1 VRKEGGEETIR
12 SSFLFFFFLSGLRLL
27 LSRALPSH
35 SDLCSFI
42 DCCFASACLRY
53 RKILFPFIFCIRG
66 KFIDFFLGLF
76 FWGFFPRPFSA
87 RRIGFSPQW
96 KLCASV
102 ETSLD
107 DDDDDVF
114 SGLSCYAQVCLGC
127 GFIFLAWLGL
137 VLAYEVLFFY
147 PRGE

>member
-12 SSFLFFFFLSGLRLL
+12 SLLFFLL
-27 LSRALPSH
+27 LLLLVWIASSSLSRALPSH
-35 SDLCSFI
+35 CDLCSFI

-66 KFIDFFLGLF
+66 KFIDFFLGVFLV
-76 FWGFFPRPFSA
+76 GFFPRPFSA

-114 SGLSCYAQVCLGC
+114 SGLSCYA
-127 GFIFLAWLGL
+127 
-137 VLAYEVLFFY
+137 
-147 PRGE
+147 